1 MTTRDLVLTVLERRH
16 AATLRELVE
25 TTHQSVHAVCRA
37 LRPLREEG
45 IVQPPVRYGQR
56 GRWHGGP
63 VVYRLVFVRLQRR
76 QAKRLRGLAARKA
89 KLRRGRA

>member
-1 MTTRDLVLTVLERRH
+1 MTARDRVLTALERRH
-16 AATLRELVE
+16 AATLRQLAEA
-25 TTHQSVHAVCRA
+25 TRQPADAVWRG

-45 IVQPPVRYGQR
+45 VVQPPIRYGQR

-63 VVYRLVFVRLQRR
+63 VVYQLAVVRLQRR